1 MNNTWDIMLF
11 KGKDVLLSKV
21 QLHLDLVRVRNRVVY
36 DTLAT
41 PCIVGE
47 LPGGGVVVHCEW
59 ISRRK
64 EKTSTCVM
72 RLCGGLV

>member
-1 MNNTWDIMLF
+1 MGYNAVQRERCPALN
-11 KGKDVLLSKV
+11 V
-21 QLHLDLVRVRNRVVY
+21 QLHLDLVRARNRVVY

-59 ISRRK
+59 ISRRE

-72 RLCGGLV
+72 RLCRGLV